1 MSTVHRVRRETFQS
15 EKGRMVAIVL
25 AHLYLMTLAL
35 MHTNASPDRFGQF

>member
-25 AHLYLMTLAL
+25 AHLYLMTL